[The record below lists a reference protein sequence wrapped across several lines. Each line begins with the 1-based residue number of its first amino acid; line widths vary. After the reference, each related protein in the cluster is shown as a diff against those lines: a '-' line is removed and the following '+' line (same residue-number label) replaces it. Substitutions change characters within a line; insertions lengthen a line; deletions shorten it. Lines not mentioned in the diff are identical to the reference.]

1 MSRHLDNRPGLCL
14 RILAALYLIVLM
26 LDGAP

>member
-1 MSRHLDNRPGLCL
+1 MTAYLDRHPGACLCAA
-14 RILAALYLIVLM
+14 AALYLIVLM

>member
-1 MSRHLDNRPGLCL
+1 MTAYLDRHPGACLC
-14 RILAALYLIVLM
+14 ILAALYLIVLM

>member
-1 MSRHLDNRPGLCL
+1 MIAYLDRHTGLCACA
-14 RILAALYLIVLM
+14 IAALYLIVLM

>member
-1 MSRHLDNRPGLCL
+1 MSRLDSRPGLCL
-14 RILAALYLIVLM
+14 AIVAALYLIVLM